1 MRPQRRKPVRS
12 RTIRRRGVVAVQVAV
27 MMAVLI
33 GFAALAFDVGAIHNT
48 QADLQRAADA
58 AALAAAARL
67 ADYSQGDPIPAAR
80 ALAHEYVGRNPA
92 LGRNLLL
99 AENDVTFGRAVYDGD
114 SNTYQFNPTDIFP
127 DSARVQV
134 RMTSDSPNGAM
145 PLYFARIF
153 GKNTTEVWA
162 EAIAMMVPRDIAIV
176 ADLSGSH
183 NDDSEFPNDIH
194 PVWDDLSKSGP
205 SLWGADEEDG
215 GIWGPEYEC
224 GEGDAECAYQR
235 GGPAWGLM
243 KELEWGDEITGGYS
257 QSGDSGLVYLPKNQD
272 WYNSQVS
279 TYLADQGYASYES
292 QYVMRGSYD
301 GYGAHPYR
309 TAVALGLAQW
319 NSGKPGGL
327 WEQQGM
333 DPGDAGDGDNR
344 VEPNELTWLVPFG
357 DRSIGESADIWVN
370 WINTNPS
377 FGRRYGLKSFTH
389 YLLNRR
395 PTHAETPEL
404 SNTPA
409 QPMQAVKDAVSHLV
423 TVVTD
428 LQTDDQMS
436 LEIYAETARH
446 EVDLTNDYSQVSDR
460 LNAMQAG
467 HYDLWTNMG
476 GGITRGIEELTSERA
491 RPTARKVIFLLTDG
505 KANVTEDGH
514 VGDEYGGQQYALQ
527 EAQAA
532 VDQGIMIFAVSVG
545 YGADTDIME
554 QIADIGG
561 GVHFHASGSI
571 DQYAD
576 QLEQIFAQLGG
587 TRPVELI
594 K

>member
-1 MRPQRRKPVRS
+1 MRPQRRKSVRS
-12 RTIRRRGVVAVQVAV
+12 GTIRRRGAVAVQVALL
-27 MMAVLI
+27 MAVLI

-48 QADLQRAADA
+48 RADLQRAADA

-99 AENDVTFGRAVYDGD
+99 ASSDITFGRAVYDAD
-114 SNTYQFNPTDIFP
+114 NHTYQFDPTEIFP
-127 DSARVQV
+127 DSAQVRV

-153 GKNTTEVWA
+153 GKNTTEISA

-176 ADLSGSH
+176 ADLSASH

-224 GEGDAECAYQR
+224 ADGDAECAYQR

-243 KELEWGDEITGGYS
+243 KELEWGDEIVEGYS
-257 QSGDSGLVYLPKNQD
+257 QSSDSGLVYLPKNQN
-272 WYNSQVS
+272 WSNSLVS
-279 TYLADQGYASYES
+279 SFLTSQGYATAERSYI
-292 QYVMRGSYD
+292 MRGSYD
-301 GYGAHPYR
+301 GYGAHTYR

-319 NSGKPGGL
+319 NSGIPGGL
-327 WEQQGM
+327 WQQQGM
-333 DPGDAGDGDNR
+333 DPGEAGDGDQR
-344 VEPNELTWLVPFG
+344 VEANELTWLVPFG
-357 DRSIGESADIWVN
+357 DRSIGDSADIWIN

-377 FGRRYGLKSFTH
+377 FGRRYGLKSFVH
-389 YLLNRR
+389 YLLNQR

-428 LQTDDQMS
+428 LETNDQMS
-436 LEIYAETARH
+436 LEVYGETARH
-446 EVDLTNDYSQVSDR
+446 EVNLTHDYAQVSDR

-491 RPTARKVIFLLTDG
+491 RPTARKLMFLLTDG
-505 KANVTEDGH
+505 QANVTEDGH
-514 VGDEYGGQQYALQ
+514 VGDYEGGKQYALQ
-527 EAQAA
+527 KAQEAA
-532 VDQGIMIFAVSVG
+532 DQGIMIFAVSVG
-545 YGADTDIME
+545 YDADTDVMG

-561 GVHFHASGSI
+561 GAHFHASGSI
-571 DQYAD
+571 EEYAD